1 MKKVEKEFCLTDNSV
16 NVYGYRLLTEGLELE
31 RFNPPIGY
39 LMHERDKG
47 VAVRWE
53 DFRLDGDKLYAKP
66 VINDRDFPQ
75 LAQLIEDGFYNAAS
89 VGHIVVLEW
98 SDDEKMKIVGQSDI
112 TVTKWF
118 PRECSIVDIPGNY
131 NAIAQLY
138 DENDNV
144 LHDLSD
150 NLSSINNHKNER
162 NMKKLLLPLLIAAG
176 FRDLNENS
184 SEALFEKC
192 VKDLVDKASK
202 CQKIEKELSELK
214 SKMVQDELEAILKE
228 ALDGH
233 KINSQ
238 MADKLRKTY
247 KENPQDL
254 KDLLACVEPKQ
265 KVEIETV
272 DSGSN
277 YSDMSWDELDKS
289 GKLAELKA
297 NDPELFTK
305 KFNEKFK

>member
-98 SDDEKMKIVGQSDI
+98 SDDEKMKIVGQSDV

-138 DENDNV
+138 DEND
-144 LHDLSD
+144 
-150 NLSSINNHKNER
+150 SSKSSTVISER
-162 NMKKLLLPLLIAAG
+162 TSPLTTTAG
-176 FRDLNENS
+176 ISAITGLW
-184 SEALFEKC
+184 
-192 VKDLVDKASK
+192 
-202 CQKIEKELSELK
+202 KEL
-214 SKMVQDELEAILKE
+214 
-228 ALDGH
+228 
-233 KINSQ
+233 
-238 MADKLRKTY
+238 
-247 KENPQDL
+247 
-254 KDLLACVEPKQ
+254 
-265 KVEIETV
+265 
-272 DSGSN
+272 
-277 YSDMSWDELDKS
+277 
-289 GKLAELKA
+289 
-297 NDPELFTK
+297 
-305 KFNEKFK
+305 